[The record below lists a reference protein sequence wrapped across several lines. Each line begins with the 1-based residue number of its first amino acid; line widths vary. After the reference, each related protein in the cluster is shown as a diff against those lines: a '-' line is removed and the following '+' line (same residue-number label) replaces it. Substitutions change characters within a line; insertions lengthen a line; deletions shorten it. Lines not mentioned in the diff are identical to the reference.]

1 LLRSAVN
8 AITARR
14 RAGARQRATGA
25 RTLVKVRRAATLLM
39 AGGDAA
45 DRPGPVRGGRGDLS

>member
-1 LLRSAVN
+1 LLPSAVD

-25 RTLVKVRRAATLLM
+25 RTLVKVRRAAI
-39 AGGDAA
+39 AA